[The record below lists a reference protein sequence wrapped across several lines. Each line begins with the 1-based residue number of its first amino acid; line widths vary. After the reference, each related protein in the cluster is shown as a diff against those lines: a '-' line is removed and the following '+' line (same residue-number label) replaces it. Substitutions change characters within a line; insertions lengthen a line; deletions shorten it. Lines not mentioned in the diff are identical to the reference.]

1 MQWNAISLREAEYCW
16 IDCLV
21 VFNKGREVWDM
32 EHDFGKRD
40 STEFLLEN
48 SNENGEPNCGMWDDI
63 LMILRQKKFLIAWG

>member
-1 MQWNAISLREAEYCW
+1 
-16 IDCLV
+16 
-21 VFNKGREVWDM
+21 M